1 MMFEPPNL
9 KPPSKFD
16 KLLDKIAVPI
26 LSVVIGSVLGAW
38 LFGKILIVDFNW
50 VMLGLGMVT
59 TSIVAYYVI
68 YSIRTKK
75 NFEKYIVSLKDE
87 HDKQITSMRQ
97 EVQASKGEYQKLVY
111 DNTQVSEEWRESF
124 RQAYQKDKE
133 SFAHELKEHLDSLNK
148 VLTDGLAHT
157 DQKLID
163 QIKYYFAFCTDW
175 DKKHMEITHEQE
187 QEYYKQWIKEHE
199 KEHSSLTQN
208 VKIGD

>member
-1 MMFEPPNL
+1 MSGFFCVQSLELSNILSSKTYNRCYISRFSGEKLMMFEPPNL

-87 HDKQITSMRQ
+87 HDKQIT
-97 EVQASKGEYQKLVY
+97 
-111 DNTQVSEEWRESF
+111 
-124 RQAYQKDKE
+124 
-133 SFAHELKEHLDSLNK
+133 
-148 VLTDGLAHT
+148 
-157 DQKLID
+157 
-163 QIKYYFAFCTDW
+163 
-175 DKKHMEITHEQE
+175 
-187 QEYYKQWIKEHE
+187 
-199 KEHSSLTQN
+199 
-208 VKIGD
+208 